1 MEFVATGWCTGKWL
15 RLYQTIRNLT
25 SGDTGIPLVVIR
37 PEVTGLE
44 KNRVVY
50 LLDLSEGRRVN
61 GPCDLVR
68 LERFWMIGLMAV
80 MLMSY
85 SRVVSVVLVLSEV
98 GLHTKFPALFSFR
111 NSARNISKDRAHC
124 SYLRPNK
131 FLFISWNNG
140 NLVISKGHLN
150 LIKYFTNKIKLIW
163 FYSWNIKFQLTP

>member
-1 MEFVATGWCTGKWL
+1 MECKNTEFVAAGWCTGKWL

-68 LERFWMIGLMAV
+68 LERF
-80 MLMSY
+80 
-85 SRVVSVVLVLSEV
+85 
-98 GLHTKFPALFSFR
+98 
-111 NSARNISKDRAHC
+111 
-124 SYLRPNK
+124 
-131 FLFISWNNG
+131 
-140 NLVISKGHLN
+140 
-150 LIKYFTNKIKLIW
+150 
-163 FYSWNIKFQLTP
+163 

>member
-44 KNRVVY
+44 KTRVVY

-68 LERFWMIGLMAV
+68 LE
-80 MLMSY
+80 
-85 SRVVSVVLVLSEV
+85 
-98 GLHTKFPALFSFR
+98 SF
-111 NSARNISKDRAHC
+111 
-124 SYLRPNK
+124 
-131 FLFISWNNG
+131 
-140 NLVISKGHLN
+140 
-150 LIKYFTNKIKLIW
+150 
-163 FYSWNIKFQLTP
+163 